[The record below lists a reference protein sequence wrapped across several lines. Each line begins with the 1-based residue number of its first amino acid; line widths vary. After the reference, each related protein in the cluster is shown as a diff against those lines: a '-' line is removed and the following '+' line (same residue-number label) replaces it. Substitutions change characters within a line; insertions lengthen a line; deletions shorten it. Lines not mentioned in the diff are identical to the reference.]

1 MEYHQDRFDDYSL
14 LVFKAEKLIAVIPA
28 NINDDNLYSHQ
39 GLTYGG
45 FVFNE
50 SLKLNEVIQVFKNVL
65 KFLESKN
72 ILNFEMK
79 LMPSIY
85 STFPNEEIDYLLF
98 ILNGKLIRRDV
109 LSVIDNT
116 SEPISISNIRKRGVK
131 KGKEQNLVIREEHN
145 FENFWEKVLIPNLKS
160 QHNTKPVHSLQEIK
174 ILHKCFPKNIRQFNI
189 YRNNEIV
196 GGTTVFETKNVAHIQ
211 YISATENKQ
220 ELGSLDFLF
229 KHLMNN
235 IFKNKRFF
243 DFGISNENKGK
254 NINEGL
260 LYWKESFGART
271 IIQDFYTL
279 KTSNHNLLNNI
290 MI

>member
-28 NINDDNLYSHQ
+28 NINDDNMYSHH